1 MKIVELNNPSTVWH
15 QLLNL
20 EIFLV

>member
-1 MKIVELNNPSTVWH
+1 MKIVELKNPSTVWH